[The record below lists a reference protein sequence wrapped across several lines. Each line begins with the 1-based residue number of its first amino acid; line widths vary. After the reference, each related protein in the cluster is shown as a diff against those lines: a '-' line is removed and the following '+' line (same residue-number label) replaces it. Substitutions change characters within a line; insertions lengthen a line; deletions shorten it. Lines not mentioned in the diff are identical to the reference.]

1 MTLPE
6 NWLKRY
12 AFIAGYGKALLELL
26 DDSAVT
32 PGETRPAYDGYEA
45 SKQIIIDA
53 ENALASWTFD
63 SAVVRPTL
71 SLATHEHDDE
81 YDVDELAED
90 ARNMQVTERNGKTQT
105 ELLLEQTVFN
115 I

>member
-1 MTLPE
+1 M
-6 NWLKRY
+6 
-12 AFIAGYGKALLELL
+12 L
-26 DDSAVT
+26 DGATVT

-71 SLATHEHDDE
+71 SLAAHEDYEEDD
-81 YDVDELAED
+81 LAEETD
-90 ARNMQVTERNGKTQT
+90 NLHVTEQ
-105 ELLLEQTVFN
+105 EWEEEQKATA
-115 I
+115 

>member
-1 MTLPE
+1 MAE
-6 NWLKRY
+6 KY
-12 AFIAGYGKALLELL
+12 ALIAGYGKALLELL

-71 SLATHEHDDE
+71 SLAAHDDE
-81 YDVDELAED
+81 GAYHDDELANE
-90 ARNMQVTERNGKTQT
+90 TENLRIA
-105 ELLLEQTVFN
+105 EQDFDQGEAA
-115 I
+115 IADHA